1 MSLAILL
8 WSLSPFWCFASVFLC
23 VCCDDSKFWT
33 ERLKFKLLC
42 FQFSSCVK
50 DKRWNH
56 CGKWFAK
63 LDFLSRCLLLIF
75 QIYNVF
81 CCFNYLFFFTK
92 NYLSYELHSVT
103 RFFLL
108 FFCFVSLCVF
118 VINSFAFLCYLN
130 LNLKLSLFICILFCS
145 WSFSRETV
153 QCLIY

>member
-1 MSLAILL
+1 MLKVETLTSGKRILL
-8 WSLSPFWCFASVFLC
+8 YLNPYRLVLLSSQNCVVRLVNEFSYFVMIFEPVLMFRFCFFC

-42 FQFSSCVK
+42 FQFSSFVK

-81 CCFNYLFFFTK
+81 CCFNYLFFYK
-92 NYLSYELHSVT
+92 KLSFVRTSLSNAIFSS
-103 RFFLL
+103 FFLL
-108 FFCFVSLCVF
+108 CVSVCV
-118 VINSFAFLCYLN
+118 CH
-130 LNLKLSLFICILFCS
+130 
-145 WSFSRETV
+145 
-153 QCLIY
+153 